1 MKAKNIK
8 DIFPILEIDQDGLM
22 VTKNAD
28 LCAVFSIEYPEV
40 FVQSDNSYAAAIDSI
55 YQAIKNLGEGYMVHK
70 QDFFIEDAYR
80 PDHGYI
86 ENNDFVLTKNEEN
99 FKDRPFLN
107 HKGYLYVILPG
118 SDPAKRTSTASSLF
132 KRSSVPKA
140 LTRGKTLLSFREKVK
155 GFHTTVNQSKVLKIK
170 KLKYE
175 HIVGSKTVV
184 GLLDEYFTLSFDD
197 KNIYDISSR
206 DGQFRVGDQGSYT
219 FVINELDQ
227 YPQELQHVVSFRDYS
242 TDRTVMPASYGLNFG
257 LNLRVDHIY
266 NQVFYIPRQQE
277 LAARIQ
283 GEIKRHFSFSA
294 WSRDNT
300 FSMEQKT
307 DFLDTLKTGATTA
320 VLAHYNIQTF
330 SRNGED
336 LEEQKDIVS
345 AAIQS
350 TGFIS
355 KVATTYG
362 EQLYWSCIPG
372 NAAELGNDMLATVFL
387 DNAVALWNLETDYK
401 HSPHQNSG
409 ILMTDRFGAP
419 RLVDIFHQPM
429 KDNTISNRNFVVVGP
444 SGSGKSFTMN
454 NMLYYL
460 LSSGTHVT
468 IVDIGHSYKRMG
480 EIMGARY
487 VTHSDANPIRLNPFY
502 FKIDNFGFDRSKT
515 SELKEEFKQVI
526 CQILFILFKKDGE
539 EITKAEEVT
548 IFNMVTEYYN
558 HLDRN
563 RLIRPCFNTFYEYA
577 RDVYPEH
584 FNRTGGQNGVM
595 FNLDLFY
602 YVLSPFYEGGQYDYL
617 LNAED
622 DIDYAQEPFVIY
634 ELDNIKDH
642 PILLPIVT
650 LMITNTYVTK
660 LFGMSGVLKILVIE
674 EAWRAVSSDFFANF
688 LLWAFKTAR
697 KHFGAIGVVTQ
708 EIEDLLKSPIIKD
721 AIVQNTDIKI
731 LMDLS
736 RYLQQADEVL
746 KLFKIN
752 LANLPQIFSINK
764 QMAGSDRGPFREL
777 ALVLGNTCK
786 VYGVEVS
793 KYGAAL
799 FTTEPTEVDQIK
811 RLAREKDIS
820 QMDAALEW
828 ADTE

>member
-1 MKAKNIK
+1 MKPKNIK
-8 DIFPILEIDQDGLM
+8 DIFPILSIDPDGLM

-28 LCAVFSIEYPEV
+28 LCAAFAVEYPEV
-40 FVQSDNSYAAAIDSI
+40 FVQDQNGYAAAFEGI
-55 YQAIKNLGEGYMVHK
+55 YQAVKNLGEGYLVHK
-70 QDFFIEDAYR
+70 QDFFIEDSYV
-80 PDHGYI
+80 PDHSYI
-86 ENNDFVLTKNEEN
+86 QDNDFVLGQNEEN
-99 FKDRPFLN
+99 FKDRPFLD
-107 HKGYLYVILPG
+107 HRGYIYVILPG
-118 SDPAKRTSTASSLF
+118 SDPTKRASTASSLF
-132 KRSSVPKA
+132 KRMTVPKA
-140 LTRGKTLLSFREKVK
+140 ATKPKTLASFREKVK
-155 GFHTTVNQSKVLKIK
+155 GFQSTVNKSRALKVKRLKR
-170 KLKYE
+170 E
-175 HIVGSKTVV
+175 QIVGSKSEM

-197 KNIYDISSR
+197 KNIYDVTSQ
-206 DGQFRVGDQGSYT
+206 DGQFRVGNQGSYT
-219 FVINELDQ
+219 FVVNELDQ
-227 YPQELQHVVSFRDYS
+227 YPQELQPIVSFRDYS
-242 TDRTVMPASYGLNFG
+242 TDRTMMPASYGLNFG
-257 LNLRVDHIY
+257 LNLRVPHVY
-266 NQVFYIPRQQE
+266 NQIFYIPKQQE
-277 LAARIQ
+277 LATGMQ
-283 GEIKRHFSFSA
+283 GDIKRHFSFSA

-300 FSMEQKT
+300 YSMEQKT
-307 DFLDTLKTGATTA
+307 DFLDTLKGGSTLA

-330 SRNGED
+330 SPSSER
-336 LEEQKDIVS
+336 LEEQRDVVS

-372 NAAELGNDMLATVFL
+372 NASELGKDMLATVFL
-387 DNAVALWNLETDYK
+387 DNAVALWNLETDYR
-401 HSPHQNSG
+401 HSPYQNSG
-409 ILMTDRFGAP
+409 ILLTDRYGAP

-460 LSSGTHVT
+460 LSGGTHVT
-468 IVDIGHSYKRMG
+468 IVDIGRSYERMG
-480 EIMGARY
+480 EIMNAKY
-487 VTHSDANPIRLNPFY
+487 ITHSESKPIRLNPFY
-502 FKIDNFGFDRSKT
+502 FKVDAYGFDRSRT

-526 CQILFILFKKDGE
+526 CQILFILFKKDGDVT
-539 EITKAEEVT
+539 TKAEDVT
-548 IFNMVTEYYN
+548 VFNMVTEYYN
-558 HLDRN
+558 HLEHN
-563 RLIRPCFNTFYEYA
+563 PGIRPCFNSFYEFVQN
-577 RDVYPEH
+577 DYPPLFEK
-584 FNRTGGQNGVM
+584 TGGLKGLM
-595 FNLDLFY
+595 FDFETFL

-622 DIDYAQEPFVIY
+622 ETDYAEEPFVIY

-660 LFGMSGVLKILVIE
+660 LFGLRGKLKILVIE

-708 EIEDLLKSPIIKD
+708 EIEDLLKSPVIKD

-731 LMDLS
+731 LMDLA
-736 RYLQQADEVL
+736 RYLQQADDVL
-746 KLFKIN
+746 RLFKIN
-752 LANLPQIFSINK
+752 EANLPQIFSINK
-764 QMAGSDRGPFREL
+764 SMAGSDRGPFREL

-799 FTTEPTEVDQIK
+799 FTTEPTEVDEIR
-811 RLAREKDIS
+811 RLAAEKDIS
-820 QMDAALEW
+820 QKDAAMEW
-828 ADTE
+828 AEAQ